1 MLRTKRV
8 NIVTDGEFKFDGV
21 FPVGKQLYC
30 WNRLEHDLQWYLR
43 SSNCSPSDIA
53 YVVSK
58 FKSLMNMESE
68 TEFNDRWD
76 DMKKNGIYATNK
88 ICKYFD
94 NNLLPSFKSNAA
106 IWTLKSVGLC
116 NSHNGVTNNA
126 SESMNAVIRRLQ
138 KWNLV
143 PVDVITNSF
152 YQLCA
157 YYHREIQ
164 RSLHQCGSWMVR
176 NEYQHFQREPSLL
189 PRMYLI
195 VQ

>member
-1 MLRTKRV
+1 MSQIHSRKYQKDHHDFLSPVTFNVSLLRTKRV

-106 IWTLKSVGLC
+106 IWTLKSVGL
-116 NSHNGVTNNA
+116 SIVTM
-126 SESMNAVIRRLQ
+126 ELQ
-138 KWNLV
+138 IML
-143 PVDVITNSF
+143 
-152 YQLCA
+152 
-157 YYHREIQ
+157 
-164 RSLHQCGSWMVR
+164 R
-176 NEYQHFQREPSLL
+176 NQ
-189 PRMYLI
+189 
-195 VQ
+195 